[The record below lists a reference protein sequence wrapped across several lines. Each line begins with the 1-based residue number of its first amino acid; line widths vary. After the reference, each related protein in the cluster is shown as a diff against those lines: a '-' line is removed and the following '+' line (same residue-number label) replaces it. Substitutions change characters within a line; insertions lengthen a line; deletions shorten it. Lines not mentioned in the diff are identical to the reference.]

1 MDSMIWKVFSTTVN
15 FVIQC
20 DSVGNVRKSSELPA
34 SCLLKSGRGMMVG
47 GTFAS
52 GLGYSWVYL
61 YKCSHPF
68 GILLLVCQL
77 KFFQP
82 HAHKGLCI
90 FRQWQ
95 AGECHPF
102 RSGGTPG
109 LELEQGR
116 QQPLAPAQ
124 GLNQQHPDQAM
135 ATLSPQS
142 ARSAHSR
149 AMPFTDR
156 QHIYWATEE
165 THGNLIM
172 LHIYMCLHTANPC
185 FSVS

>member
-1 MDSMIWKVFSTTVN
+1 MDLIISEVFSTTVN

-82 HAHKGLCI
+82 HAHQGLCI

-102 RSGGTPG
+102 RSGDTTG

-116 QQPLAPAQ
+116 QQPLTPATPRSGHGHTEPPECQ
-124 GLNQQHPDQAM
+124 VSTQQSHALYRQTAYLLGYWGN
-135 ATLSPQS
+135 TWEFNHVTYIHVSP
-142 ARSAHSR
+142 
-149 AMPFTDR
+149 F
-156 QHIYWATEE
+156 
-165 THGNLIM
+165 
-172 LHIYMCLHTANPC
+172 C
-185 FSVS
+185 